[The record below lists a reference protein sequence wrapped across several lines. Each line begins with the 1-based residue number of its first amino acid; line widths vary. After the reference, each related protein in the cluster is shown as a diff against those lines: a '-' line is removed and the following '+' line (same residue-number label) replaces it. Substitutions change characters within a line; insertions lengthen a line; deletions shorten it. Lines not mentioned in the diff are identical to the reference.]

1 MNTSRPEKTRI
12 PIADQRSLPLIG
24 RLWRDFVRP
33 YALWLV
39 GAAIASAVVAAATA
53 GSAWL
58 LDPVVN
64 KVFVERDRDMLWLIG
79 GGVLAIFVV
88 KSVAAY
94 LQEAVLAFV
103 GQRIVADVQDR
114 LFAHLLEQDVALFQ
128 SRQTGTLVSHFTF
141 DVQALRQAVST
152 ALVGLGRDGLS
163 IVFLAAVMVYQDW
176 LLSLI
181 ALVVAPI
188 SVAPIQRLG
197 KRMRR
202 VSGESQVRMGELT
215 TLLGQA
221 FQGIRVIKA
230 YGMEAAERRRVGAV
244 VEALFR
250 LAYRQGRVRAAVQPI
265 IDVLGGLAVAG
276 VIVYGGLRV
285 IDGVTTPGAFFSFI
299 AAVLMAYQPLRGL
312 GKVNTTMQ
320 EGLASAERLFGL
332 LDRQSA
338 IADAPDA
345 IALARAPAAVAFEGV
360 GFSYPDG
367 TEALAGR
374 DMTAPA
380 GKVTA
385 LVGPSG
391 AGKSTVLQLIP
402 RFYDAQQGTVRVAGH
417 DVRGLAMRSL
427 RAAIAVVSQEVVL
440 FDDTVAENI
449 RFGRPEATDA
459 EVEAAAEAA
468 AAHGFIAE
476 MPDGYATR
484 VGEHGL
490 KLSGGQRQRIAI
502 ARAILKDAPILL
514 LDEATSALDTES
526 ERQIQAALSRL
537 MVGRTTIVIAHRL
550 STVQNAD
557 VIHAFE
563 RGRVVESGSHAELQA
578 RGGLYARLH
587 ALQFRDD
594 ERPAAVAEAA
604 VR

>member
-1 MNTSRPEKTRI
+1 MSLPGTEKTRI
-12 PIADQRSLPLIG
+12 PIGDQRSLPLLR
-24 RLWRDFVRP
+24 RLWREFVRP
-33 YALWLV
+33 YSLWL
-39 GAAIASAVVAAATA
+39 AAAAVASAVVAAATA

-64 KVFVERDRDMLWLIG
+64 KVFVERDREMLWLIG

-94 LQEAVLAFV
+94 LQETVLAFV

-114 LFAHLLEQDVALFQ
+114 LFKHLLEQDVALFQ

-188 SVAPIQRLG
+188 SVAPIQKLG

-230 YGMEAAERRRVGAV
+230 YGMEAAERRRVGV
-244 VEALFR
+244 VIEALFQ
-250 LAYRQGRVRAAVQPI
+250 LAFRQGRVRAAVQPI

-320 EGLASAERLFGL
+320 EGLASADRLFQL
-332 LDRQSA
+332 LDRRSA

-345 IALARAPAAVAFEGV
+345 AELARAPAAVAFAGV
-360 GFSYPDG
+360 GFRYPDG
-367 TEALAGR
+367 TEALAGL

-402 RFYDAQQGTVRVAGH
+402 RFYDVQQGAVTVAGR
-417 DVRGLAMRSL
+417 DVRSLTVASL

-440 FDDTVAENI
+440 FDETVAENI
-449 RFGRPEATDA
+449 RYGRPGASDA
-459 EVEAAAEAA
+459 EVEAAAAAA
-468 AAHGFIAE
+468 AAHDFISA

-484 VGEHGL
+484 VGEQGL

-526 ERQIQAALSRL
+526 ERQIQTALARL

-563 RGRVVESGSHAELQA
+563 RGRIAESGSHAELLA

-594 ERPAAVAEAA
+594 EQPAVAEAT
-604 VR
+604 VG

>member
-1 MNTSRPEKTRI
+1 MKTRL
-12 PIADQRSLPLIG
+12 PINDQRSLPLMG
-24 RLWRDFVRP
+24 RLWRQFIRHH
-33 YALWLV
+33 ALWLV

-103 GQRIVADVQDR
+103 GQRIVADVQNR
-114 LFAHLLEQDVALFQ
+114 LFRHLLDQDVALFQ
-128 SRQTGTLVSHFTF
+128 SRQTGTLISHFTY

-152 ALVGLGRDGLS
+152 ALVGIGRDGLS
-163 IVFLAAVMVYQDW
+163 IVFLAAVMIYQDW

-188 SVAPIQRLG
+188 SILPLQRLG

-202 VSGESQVRMGELT
+202 VSGQSQERMGELT

-221 FQGIRVIKA
+221 FHGIRVIKA
-230 YGMEAAERRRVGAV
+230 YGMEEAERQRVGTV
-244 VEALFR
+244 IEALFR
-250 LAYRQGRVRAAVQPI
+250 LAFRQGRVRAAVQPI

-276 VIVYGGLRV
+276 VIVYGGIRV

-312 GKVNTTMQ
+312 GKVSTTLQ
-320 EGLASAERLFGL
+320 EGLAAADRLFQM
-332 LDRQSA
+332 LDRKPL
-338 IADAPDA
+338 IADAPDSVD
-345 IALARAPAAVAFEGV
+345 LDRAPASVAFEGV
-360 GFSYPDG
+360 RFSYPDG
-367 TEALAGR
+367 TEALAGL
-374 DMTAPA
+374 DMVAPA

-391 AGKSTVLQLIP
+391 AGKSTVLSLIP
-402 RFYDAQQGTVRVAGH
+402 RFYDVEGGAVRVAGH
-417 DVRGLAMRSL
+417 DLRTLSVRSL

-449 RFGRPEATDA
+449 RYGRPDA
-459 EVEAAAEAA
+459 SDEEVVAAAEAA
-468 AAHGFIAE
+468 AAHDFISDL
-476 MPDGYATR
+476 PDGYAAR

-526 ERQIQAALSRL
+526 EMQIQTALARL

-550 STVQNAD
+550 STVQSAD

-563 RGRVVESGSHAELQA
+563 RGRVVESGSHAELVA
-578 RGGLYARLH
+578 HGGLYARLH
-587 ALQFRDD
+587 ALQFRDV
-594 ERPAAVAEAA
+594 EEPTAVPAG
-604 VR
+604 

>member
-1 MNTSRPEKTRI
+1 MSAPGSGKTRI

-24 RLWRDFVRP
+24 RLWRSFVRP
-33 YALWLV
+33 YAAWLV
-39 GAAIASAVVAAATA
+39 GAVIASAVVAAATA

-58 LDPVVN
+58 MDPVVN

-88 KSVAAY
+88 KSTAAY
-94 LQEAVLAFV
+94 LQETVLAFV

-114 LFAHLLEQDVALFQ
+114 LFVHLLGQDVALFQ

-202 VSGESQVRMGELT
+202 ASGEAQQRMGELT

-230 YGMEAAERRRVGAV
+230 YGMEAAERRRVGVV

-250 LAYRQGRVRAAVQPI
+250 IAYRQGRVRAAVQPI

-285 IDGVTTPGAFFSFI
+285 IEGVTTPGAFFSFI
-299 AAVLMAYQPLRGL
+299 AAVLMAYQPLRGI
-312 GKVNTTMQ
+312 GKINTTMQ
-320 EGLASAERLFGL
+320 EGLAAAERLFAL
-332 LDRQSA
+332 LDRQPA
-338 IADAPDA
+338 IADAPGA
-345 IALARAPAAVAFEGV
+345 AALARAPAAVAFDAV
-360 GFSYPDG
+360 TFRYSDG
-367 TEALAGR
+367 TEALAGLT
-374 DMTAPA
+374 MTAPA

-402 RFYDAQQGTVRVAGH
+402 RFYDVQEGTVRIDGRDLRDLTVA
-417 DVRGLAMRSL
+417 SL

-449 RFGRPEATDA
+449 RYGRPTASDT
-459 EVEAAAEAA
+459 EVRAAAEAA
-468 AAHGFIAE
+468 AAHGFISE
-476 MPDGYATR
+476 MPDGYATP

-526 ERQIQAALSRL
+526 ERQIQRALARL

-563 RGRVVESGSHAELQA
+563 RGRVVESGSHGELLA

-587 ALQFRDD
+587 ALQFRDV
-594 ERPAAVAEAA
+594 EQPIAAAA
-604 VR
+604 GR

>member
-1 MNTSRPEKTRI
+1 MSAAPGKPRL

-24 RLWRDFVRP
+24 RLWRAFVRP
-33 YALWLV
+33 YSAWLL
-39 GAAIASAVVAAATA
+39 GAAIAAAMVAAATA
-53 GSAWL
+53 ASAWL
-58 LDPVVN
+58 MDPVVN

-79 GGVLAIFVV
+79 GGVLGIFVV
-88 KSVAAY
+88 KSLAAY
-94 LQEAVLAFV
+94 LQESVLSYV
-103 GQRIVADVQDR
+103 GQRIVADVQKR
-114 LFAHLLEQDVALFQ
+114 LLHHLLDQDVALFQ
-128 SRQTGTLVSHFTF
+128 SRQTGTLISHFTF

-163 IVFLAAVMVYQDW
+163 IVFLAAVVIYQDW

-188 SVAPIQRLG
+188 SVVPIQRLG

-202 VSGESQVRMGELT
+202 MSGQSQEHMGELT

-230 YGMEAAERRRVGAV
+230 YGMEAAERRRVGEV
-244 VEALFR
+244 IEALFR
-250 LAYRQGRVRAAVQPI
+250 LAFRQGRVRAAVQPI

-285 IDGVTTPGAFFSFI
+285 IEGVTTPGAFFSFI

-312 GKVNTTMQ
+312 GKINTTLQ
-320 EGLASAERLFGL
+320 EGLASAERLFRL
-332 LDRQSA
+332 LDRQPA
-338 IADAPDA
+338 IADAPGA
-345 IALARAPAAVAFEGV
+345 IELPRSPASVAFESV
-360 GFSYPDG
+360 GFAYPDG
-367 TEALAGR
+367 TEALVGLT
-374 DMTAPA
+374 MVAPA

-391 AGKSTVLQLIP
+391 AGKSTVLSLIP
-402 RFYDAQQGTVRVAGH
+402 RFFDVADGTVRVAGE
-417 DVRGLAMRSL
+417 DVRGLTVASL
-427 RAAIAVVSQEVVL
+427 RSSIAVVSQEVVL

-449 RFGRPEATDA
+449 RYGRPEADDA
-459 EVEAAAEAA
+459 EVRAAAEAA

-476 MPDGYATR
+476 LPDGYATR

-526 ERQIQAALSRL
+526 ERAIQSALARL

-550 STVQNAD
+550 STVQGAD

-563 RGRVVESGSHAELQA
+563 RGRVVESGSHAELVAQ
-578 RGGLYARLH
+578 GGLYARLH
-587 ALQFRDD
+587 ALQFR
-594 ERPAAVAEAA
+594 EVEQPASASL
-604 VR
+604 

>member
-1 MNTSRPEKTRI
+1 MTALPGKPGL

-24 RLWRDFVRP
+24 RLWRAFVRP
-33 YALWLV
+33 YFAWLV
-39 GAAIASAVVAAATA
+39 GAAIASALVAAATA
-53 GSAWL
+53 ASAWL
-58 LDPVVN
+58 MDPVVN

-79 GGVLAIFVV
+79 GGVLGIFVV
-88 KSVAAY
+88 KSLAAY
-94 LQEAVLAFV
+94 LQESVLAFV
-103 GQRIVADVQDR
+103 GQRIVADVQKR
-114 LFAHLLEQDVALFQ
+114 LLHHLLDQDVALFQ
-128 SRQTGTLVSHFTF
+128 SRQTGTLISHFTF

-163 IVFLAAVMVYQDW
+163 IIFLAAVMIYQDW

-188 SVAPIQRLG
+188 SVVPIQRLG

-202 VSGESQVRMGELT
+202 MSGQSQEHMGELT

-230 YGMEAAERRRVGAV
+230 YGMEAAERRRVGEV
-244 VEALFR
+244 IEALFR
-250 LAYRQGRVRAAVQPI
+250 LAFRQGRVRAAVQPI
-265 IDVLGGLAVAG
+265 IDLLGGLAVAG
-276 VIVYGGLRV
+276 VIVYGGVRV
-285 IDGVTTPGAFFSFI
+285 IEGVTTPGAFFSFI

-312 GKVNTTMQ
+312 GKINTTLQ
-320 EGLASAERLFGL
+320 EGLASAERLFRL
-332 LDRQSA
+332 LDRQPA

-345 IALARAPAAVAFEGV
+345 VDLPRSPASVVFEYV
-360 GFSYPDG
+360 DFAYPDG
-367 TEALAGR
+367 TEALAGLN
-374 DMTAPA
+374 MVAPA

-391 AGKSTVLQLIP
+391 AGKSTVLSLIP
-402 RFYDAQQGTVRVAGH
+402 RFFDVTSGTVRVAGH
-417 DVRGLAMRSL
+417 DVRGLTVASL
-427 RAAIAVVSQEVVL
+427 RASIAVVSQEVVL

-449 RFGRPEATDA
+449 RYGQPEANDA
-459 EVEAAAEAA
+459 EVRAAAEAA
-468 AAHGFIAE
+468 AAHGFISE
-476 MPDGYATR
+476 LPDGYDTR

-526 ERQIQAALSRL
+526 EREIQSALGRL
-537 MVGRTTIVIAHRL
+537 KVGRTTIVIAHRL
-550 STVQNAD
+550 STVQGAD

-563 RGRVVESGSHAELQA
+563 RGTVVESGSHAELVA

-587 ALQFRDD
+587 ALQFREV
-594 ERPAAVAEAA
+594 ERPAPASV
-604 VR
+604 

>member
-1 MNTSRPEKTRI
+1 MSARKPEKSRI
-12 PIADQRSLPLIG
+12 PIDDQRSLPLIR
-24 RLWRDFVRP
+24 RLWREFVRP
-33 YALWLV
+33 YAVWLV
-39 GAAIASAVVAAATA
+39 GAAVASAVVAAATA
-53 GSAWL
+53 GTAWL

-64 KVFVERDRDMLWLIG
+64 KVFVDRDRDMLWLIG
-79 GGVLAIFVV
+79 CAVLAIFAV
-88 KSVAAY
+88 KSTAAY

-114 LFAHLLEQDVALFQ
+114 LFRHLLDQDVALFQ

-163 IVFLAAVMVYQDW
+163 IVFLAGVMVYQDW

-188 SVAPIQRLG
+188 TVAPIQRLG

-202 VSGESQVRMGELT
+202 VSGESQERMGELT

-221 FQGIRVIKA
+221 FHGIRVIKA
-230 YGMEAAERRRVGAV
+230 YGMEEAERRRVGAV
-244 VEALFR
+244 IEAMFR
-250 LAYRQGRVRAAVQPI
+250 LAFRQGRVRAAVQPI
-265 IDVLGGLAVAG
+265 IDVFGGVAVAG

-285 IDGVTTPGAFFSFI
+285 MDGVTTPGAFFSFI

-312 GKVNTTMQ
+312 GKVNTTLQ
-320 EGLASAERLFGL
+320 EGLASADRLFAL
-332 LDRQSA
+332 LDRQSS
-338 IADAPDA
+338 IADAPGA
-345 IALARAPAAVAFEGV
+345 VALERAPAAVAFDGV
-360 GFSYPDG
+360 SFSYPDG
-367 TEALAGR
+367 TEALAGL
-374 DMTAPA
+374 DMKAPA

-402 RFYDAQQGTVRVAGH
+402 RFYDVQQGTVKVAGR
-417 DVRGLAMRSL
+417 DVRELTVKSL

-449 RFGRPEATDA
+449 RYGRPDA
-459 EVEAAAEAA
+459 SDDEVRAAAEAA
-468 AAHGFIAE
+468 AAHGFISE

-526 ERQIQAALSRL
+526 ERQIQAALARL

-550 STVQNAD
+550 STVHGAD

-563 RGRVVESGSHAELQA
+563 RGRVVESGTHAELLA
-578 RGGLYARLH
+578 RSGLYARLH
-587 ALQFRDD
+587 ALQFRED
-594 ERPAAVAEAA
+594 ERPAAAAA
-604 VR
+604 VG

>member
-1 MNTSRPEKTRI
+1 MSARKPEKSRI
-12 PIADQRSLPLIG
+12 PIADQRSMPLIG
-24 RLWRDFVRP
+24 RLWQEFVRS
-33 YALWLV
+33 YVLWLA
-39 GAAIASAVVAAATA
+39 GAAVASAVVAAATA
-53 GSAWL
+53 GTAWL

-79 GGVLAIFVV
+79 CAVLGIFVV
-88 KSVAAY
+88 KSTAAY

-114 LFAHLLEQDVALFQ
+114 LFRHLLDQDVALFQ

-152 ALVGLGRDGLS
+152 SLVGLGRDGLS
-163 IVFLAAVMVYQDW
+163 IVFLVGVMVYQDW

-188 SVAPIQRLG
+188 TVAPIQKLG

-202 VSGESQVRMGELT
+202 VSGESQERMGELT

-230 YGMEAAERRRVGAV
+230 YGMEEAERRRVGAV
-244 VEALFR
+244 IEAMFR
-250 LAYRQGRVRAAVQPI
+250 LAFRQGRVRAAVQPI
-265 IDVLGGLAVAG
+265 IDVFGGVAVAG

-285 IDGVTTPGAFFSFI
+285 MDGITTPGAFFSFI

-312 GKVNTTMQ
+312 GKVNTTLQ
-320 EGLASAERLFGL
+320 EGLASADRLFGL
-332 LDRQSA
+332 LDRQPD
-338 IADAPDA
+338 IADAPGA
-345 IALARAPAAVAFEGV
+345 TALDRAPAAVAFEGV

-367 TEALAGR
+367 TEALAGLE
-374 DMTAPA
+374 MKAPA

-402 RFYDAQQGTVRVAGH
+402 RFYDVQQGTVKVAGR
-417 DVRGLAMRSL
+417 DVRGLTVKSL

-449 RFGRPEATDA
+449 RYGRPDA
-459 EVEAAAEAA
+459 SDDEVRAAAEAA
-468 AAHGFIAE
+468 AAHGFISE

-526 ERQIQAALSRL
+526 ERQIQAALARL

-550 STVQNAD
+550 STVHGAD

-563 RGRVVESGSHAELQA
+563 RGRVVESGTHAELLA
-578 RGGLYARLH
+578 RSGLYARLH
-587 ALQFRDD
+587 ALQFRED
-594 ERPAAVAEAA
+594 ERPAAAA
-604 VR
+604 VAG

>member
-1 MNTSRPEKTRI
+1 MSVPKPEKTRI
-12 PIADQRSLPLIG
+12 PIADERSLPLIG

-33 YALWLV
+33 YAAWLV

-53 GSAWL
+53 GTAWL

-79 GGVLAIFVV
+79 GGVLAIFVI
-88 KSVAAY
+88 KSLAAY

-128 SRQTGTLVSHFTF
+128 SRQTGSLVSHFTF

-152 ALVGLGRDGLS
+152 ALVGVGRDGLS

-181 ALVVAPI
+181 ALMVAPI

-202 VSGESQVRMGELT
+202 VSGESQIRMGELT

-230 YGMEAAERRRVGAV
+230 YGMEPAERRRVGVV

-320 EGLASAERLFGL
+320 EGLASAERLFAL
-332 LDRQSA
+332 FDRQPG

-345 IALARAPAAVAFEGV
+345 VALAHAPAAVEFAGV

-367 TEALAGR
+367 TEALVDL
-374 DMTAPA
+374 DMRAPA

-391 AGKSTVLQLIP
+391 AGKTTVLQLIP
-402 RFYDAQQGTVRVAGH
+402 RFYDVQKGSVRVAGH
-417 DVRGLAMRSL
+417 DVRGLTVKSL
-427 RAAIAVVSQEVVL
+427 RAAIAVVSQEVML

-449 RFGRPEATDA
+449 RFGRPEASDA

-468 AAHGFIAE
+468 AAHGFISE

-526 ERQIQAALSRL
+526 ERQIQAALARL

-550 STVQNAD
+550 STVQGAD

-594 ERPAAVAEAA
+594 EQPAAAA
-604 VR
+604 AGR